1 MIGLLEVNFRYNLN
15 NFKKVTDKVYTSMP
29 PMVRG
34 ETTFIKVNAFETNLT
49 ADWKKK
55 ATDDEEEGRAE
66 KKEEKSEETLTGG
79 RGVRE
84 RDGWGRGVFP
94 LLAMLNH
101 NCASN
106 ARFLSFK
113 ESWAEG

>member
-1 MIGLLEVNFRYNLN
+1 M
-15 NFKKVTDKVYTSMP
+15 
-29 PMVRG
+29 
-34 ETTFIKVNAFETNLT
+34 NAFETNLT
-49 ADWKKK
+49 ADWKKR
-55 ATDDEEEGRAE
+55 ATDDEEEEKGTVE
-66 KKEEKSEETLTGG
+66 KKEEKSEETGLTGG
-79 RGVRE
+79 RVRE

-113 ESWAEG
+113 ETNI

>member
-1 MIGLLEVNFRYNLN
+1 M
-15 NFKKVTDKVYTSMP
+15 
-29 PMVRG
+29 
-34 ETTFIKVNAFETNLT
+34 NAFETNLT

-55 ATDDEEEGRAE
+55 ATDDEEEEKVTVE
-66 KKEEKSEETLTGG
+66 KKEDTLTGG
-79 RGVRE
+79 RVRE

-106 ARFLSFK
+106 ARCLSFK

>member
-1 MIGLLEVNFRYNLN
+1 M
-15 NFKKVTDKVYTSMP
+15 SP
-29 PMVRG
+29 P
-34 ETTFIKVNAFETNLT
+34 KVNAFETNLA

-55 ATDDEEEGRAE
+55 DEEKEEVERKEDE
-66 KKEEKSEETLTGG
+66 KKETEENSGGG
-79 RGVRE
+79 RVRE

-106 ARFLSFK
+106 ARFLYLSK
-113 ESWAEG
+113 I

>member
-1 MIGLLEVNFRYNLN
+1 MIGLLEVSIRYILN
-15 NFKKVTDKVYTSMP
+15 NFKKVKVYTSMP
-29 PMVRG
+29 PMARG

-79 RGVRE
+79 RVRE